1 MRYEIELELKEKIL
15 PLDYRRNFISLFK
28 KVLEDYNKDLKEA
41 IYEKSDIKNFTY
53 SIYLPIEKIEG
64 GKIFLKSSRIKLFL
78 STEDIMLSLHF
89 LNAFLESKSKKIILN
104 SENSV
109 EIIKVKKLHEKEIKE
124 NYRVFK
130 TLSPI
135 VVKEHTR
142 EKDFYHLLDEEGI
155 KVLKKNI
162 IFNLKDKFPIKY
174 LEEIEII
181 PIETKKTVV
190 SYYGIKMQVTL
201 GTIGIKGNKDIL
213 THFYKCGLGSKR
225 SAGFS
230 MLDLID

>member
-15 PLDYRRNFISLFK
+15 PLDYRRNFISFFK
-28 KVLEDYNKDLKEA
+28 KILADYNQELKNL
-41 IYEKSDIKNFTY
+41 IYNKSDLKNFTY
-53 SIYLPIEKIEG
+53 SLYLPIEKIEEE
-64 GKIFLKSSRIKLFL
+64 KIFLKFYRIKLFL

-89 LNAFLESKSKKIILN
+89 LNAFLEAKSKKIYLN
-104 SENSV
+104 SENLI
-109 EIIKVKKLHEKEIKE
+109 EIIKIKKIQEKEIKD
-124 NYRVFK
+124 NYSTFK
-130 TLSPI
+130 ILSPI
-135 VVKEHTR
+135 VIREHTR
-142 EKDFYHLLDEEGI
+142 EKDFYHLLDEKGI

-162 IFNLKDKFPIKY
+162 IFNLKDNFPISY

-190 SYYGIKMQVTL
+190 SFYGLKMQVTL
-201 GTIGIKGNKDIL
+201 GVIGIRANKKIL